1 MLSGG
6 FLRSGGVCWGISG
19 AWFGSGVALPLP
31 KVSSVLGCQLLCVR
45 AVNPHSVLRTFPF
58 TILCPPV
65 PCELG
70 LLVEKLP
77 CPQRTRPAV
86 TQGVLVSICVHL
98 NNFQTGGCSSPCPK
112 AALNSGGHL
121 RGFTGTCCGT
131 GAVLPAAVRSPG
143 ALPNLAW
150 DMDQEPLSSPPR
162 GRELCWWF
170 RSPIPVFSP
179 IFPPLRSACAVKIPP
194 SAL

>member
-1 MLSGG
+1 M
-6 FLRSGGVCWGISG
+6 
-19 AWFGSGVALPLP
+19 
-31 KVSSVLGCQLLCVR
+31 SV
-45 AVNPHSVLRTFPF
+45 
-58 TILCPPV
+58 
-65 PCELG
+65 
-70 LLVEKLP
+70 
-77 CPQRTRPAV
+77 
-86 TQGVLVSICVHL
+86 CVHL

-150 DMDQEPLSSPPR
+150 DVDQEPLSSPPC

-179 IFPPLRSACAVKIPP
+179 HFSTSPICLRGEDPSVSTLRRFPHLPRYLPRFHPP
-194 SAL
+194 QASRR